1 MSERATP
8 TASRKGIKV
17 APRRLSEVEQS
28 PSSNEPKIHKPQ
40 NTPESA
46 RNILLQTLGGVVAFL
61 VDEPR
66 YRGYSIAD
74 LQFLILE
81 PLVNDRIQLVKY
93 AKPASGSAPEMA
105 AVAIWASVSKEVD
118 TKIRGQISA
127 GVFPVRLLPDD
138 WTSGNI
144 DWLLD
149 VVTHSQ
155 DVANRV
161 ITGFSQVTKS
171 DKLNLHPQVIALLD
185 NATLK
190 KLVTK

>member
-1 MSERATP
+1 MSTP
-8 TASRKGIKV
+8 SIKM
-17 APRRLSEVEQS
+17 APRRLDVVGLS
-28 PSSNEPKIHKPQ
+28 PKAQIPKIHRPD
-40 NTPESA
+40 NSPVEA
-46 RNILLQTLGGVVAFL
+46 RKKLLQTFGGVVAYL
-61 VDEPR
+61 VDVPR
-66 YRGYSIAD
+66 YQNHSIAD

-81 PLVNDRIQLVKY
+81 ALIRDRVQLVKH
-93 AKPASGSAPEMA
+93 ASRISDSNPEVA
-105 AVAIWASVSKEVD
+105 GVAIWASVSEEVD

>member
-1 MSERATP
+1 M
-8 TASRKGIKV
+8 
-17 APRRLSEVEQS
+17 
-28 PSSNEPKIHKPQ
+28 
-40 NTPESA
+40 
-46 RNILLQTLGGVVAFL
+46 
-61 VDEPR
+61 
-66 YRGYSIAD
+66 
-74 LQFLILE
+74 ILE
-81 PLVNDRIQLVKY
+81 ALIRDRVQLVKH
-93 AKPASGSAPEMA
+93 ASRISDSNPEVA
-105 AVAIWASVSKEVD
+105 GVAIWASVSEEVD

-138 WTSGNI
+138 WTCGNI